1 MPGIFWGIRR
11 IKTTKVLKMAQRIAS
26 VAVLI
31 WLAMY
36 SAVFG
41 QSWVQVEAHPTL
53 REAQARAQAYSGAL
67 PDVAGFRL
75 RSGWF
80 ALALGPYTETQ
91 AQARLRDLRG
101 GGIIPS
107 DSYISDSR
115 PYRQQF
121 WPVGGAQTQPVTTAP
136 AAAPLPVPASDET
149 PRQARRSEGLLSRD
163 EREDLQIA
171 LQWFGF
177 YDAAIDGSFGR
188 GTRRSMAAWQSA
200 NLFEET
206 GILTTNQR
214 QVLLAKY
221 RNALDALGLSEVTDT
236 TAGLSITIPANLVTF
251 DSYETPFAR
260 YKAKSGSGVEVLLI
274 SQYGDIDTLFGLYEI
289 MQTLEIVPPDGERSK
304 GNDSFTLTG
313 QGPRTHSYTYA
324 RHVDGTIKGFT
335 LAYPS
340 RKAAEMA
347 RIIPMMQES
356 LTPLEGAL
364 DPSYSDE
371 DAQSIDLLAGLELRQ
386 PERTASGF
394 YVHPRGQVLTSA
406 SAVASCERVTIDNIH
421 NAQVTASNDQF
432 ALLTPDE
439 SLVPLNYARFSE
451 SVGRLRSAIAVS
463 GYSYGGTLD
472 EATLTYGTLEDIRGL
487 NGEEGIKRLG
497 IDTLPGDAGGPIL
510 TGGAAVSGMLLPPPE
525 TGRVLPDHVQFG
537 ADASAIRDF
546 LANAELDSETVRN
559 ARDVAPEDLSRIARD
574 ITVLIG
580 CW

>member
-188 GTRRSMAAWQSA
+188 GTRRSMAAS
-200 NLFEET
+200 
-206 GILTTNQR
+206 
-214 QVLLAKY
+214 
-221 RNALDALGLSEVTDT
+221 
-236 TAGLSITIPANLVTF
+236 
-251 DSYETPFAR
+251 
-260 YKAKSGSGVEVLLI
+260 
-274 SQYGDIDTLFGLYEI
+274 
-289 MQTLEIVPPDGERSK
+289 
-304 GNDSFTLTG
+304 
-313 QGPRTHSYTYA
+313 
-324 RHVDGTIKGFT
+324 
-335 LAYPS
+335 
-340 RKAAEMA
+340 
-347 RIIPMMQES
+347 
-356 LTPLEGAL
+356 
-364 DPSYSDE
+364 
-371 DAQSIDLLAGLELRQ
+371 
-386 PERTASGF
+386 
-394 YVHPRGQVLTSA
+394 
-406 SAVASCERVTIDNIH
+406 
-421 NAQVTASNDQF
+421 
-432 ALLTPDE
+432 
-439 SLVPLNYARFSE
+439 
-451 SVGRLRSAIAVS
+451 
-463 GYSYGGTLD
+463 
-472 EATLTYGTLEDIRGL
+472 
-487 NGEEGIKRLG
+487 
-497 IDTLPGDAGGPIL
+497 
-510 TGGAAVSGMLLPPPE
+510 
-525 TGRVLPDHVQFG
+525 
-537 ADASAIRDF
+537 
-546 LANAELDSETVRN
+546 
-559 ARDVAPEDLSRIARD
+559 
-574 ITVLIG
+574 
-580 CW
+580 